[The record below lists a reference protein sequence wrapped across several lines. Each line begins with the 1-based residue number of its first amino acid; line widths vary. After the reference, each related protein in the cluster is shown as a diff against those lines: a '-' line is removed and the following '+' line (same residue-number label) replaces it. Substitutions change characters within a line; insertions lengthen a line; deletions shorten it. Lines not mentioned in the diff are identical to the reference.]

1 MINKR
6 DILVTSFGNCAH
18 EYFADVLAEPNTLP
32 ALFIN
37 PILNGGGEVF
47 GYAPDDLV
55 RSSDLNFHWSLA
67 SNRKSQKLTGF
78 NGGRARIVSV
88 FSHLLNS
95 ASKRSLLCSDITLMT
110 NRAMQH
116 GGPDPSG
123 QSFLAYEDECYILI
137 SGLKIEKR
145 VVTHAIAVTGQLWH
159 SMFLIVDSTSS
170 ITNRHG
176 IILASRS
183 ELEELVNHV
192 VVLAVQAWDGE
203 EFLYWVPHTH
213 SDEVLEALRM
223 FISVPEIG
231 A

>member
-1 MINKR
+1 MFRHYINDKQ
-6 DILVTSFGNCAH
+6 
-18 EYFADVLAEPNTLP
+18 
-32 ALFIN
+32 
-37 PILNGGGEVF
+37 
-47 GYAPDDLV
+47 
-55 RSSDLNFHWSLA
+55 
-67 SNRKSQKLTGF
+67 SNA
-78 NGGRARIVSV
+78 AR
-88 FSHLLNS
+88 
-95 ASKRSLLCSDITLMT
+95 
-110 NRAMQH
+110 
-116 GGPDPSG
+116 GPDPSG